1 MDLQELRQAVYGLA
15 DKTHREKIL
24 LFGWFLHAQQ
34 AKATFS
40 GADIGK
46 CYSALHLAAPSSF
59 GPYFKNL
66 VDAKQLLKSAAGHR
80 LENRVREDLQAA
92 HGKTEVAIRVSNA
105 LSDLAAKLPTLAER
119 AYYKEALV
127 CYTNGA
133 LRAAIVMTW
142 NIAFAHLCDHIVGK
156 RLAEFNARWQLAYP
170 GMHKNR
176 LKAITKLD
184 DFNDELKESEVI
196 VISRD
201 AGIISKNIYNIM
213 HSSLGR
219 RNAAAHPSN
228 VIIDQLQTD
237 AYIVDLVTN
246 VVLQIA

>member
-1 MDLQELRQAVYGLA
+1 MDLQELQLAAPGLA

-24 LFGWFLHAQQ
+24 LFGWWLHVHQG
-34 AKATFS
+34 KATFA

-46 CYSALHLAAPSSF
+46 CYTALHLAAPSSF
-59 GPYFKNL
+59 GGYLKNL
-66 VDAKQLLKSAAGHR
+66 TDTKQLLKTPAGYK
-80 LENRVREDLQAA
+80 LENKNRDRLQAA
-92 HGKTEVAIRVSNA
+92 HGKTAVAIRVNNA
-105 LSDLAAKLPTLAER
+105 LSDMAAKLPNLAER
-119 AYYKEALV
+119 AYYKEALL
-127 CYTNGA
+127 CYNSGS

-142 NIAFAHLCDHIVGK
+142 NVAYAHLCDHIVGK
-156 RLAEFNARWQLAYP
+156 HVAEFNARWLLTYP

-176 LKAITKLD
+176 VKAIAKLD
-184 DFNDELKESEVI
+184 DLNDELKESEVI

-213 HSSLGR
+213 HASLGR
-219 RNAAAHPSN
+219 RNAAAHPSS

-246 VVLQIA
+246 VVLQIT